1 MTSAAEH
8 PIPDIPATTAISSID
23 SEGISLHVK
32 TWLVPKDIPFRAK
45 ILFNHG
51 FCDSAENFDDV
62 FPEIAVRGYEVICF
76 DQRGAGK
83 TSPGKLFAITN
94 ERLVYVDLDKVIE
107 TVTKD
112 YDGKIFLAGHS
123 MGGGITLN
131 YGIIGKYRERIDG
144 YLAYAPLVL
153 LHEKTRPGII
163 LRTGVKFLAKYLP
176 KVRSKTGL
184 NLDYITTDQ
193 ERIKFLKANP
203 KRIEATGPQ
212 MAAMLDRG
220 EKLVEVDFVE
230 KFVDKPVA
238 CFHGTGDLINAFRGT
253 AQFFDLLKVSDK
265 KLYSYPEYYH
275 DLFHETRERVEH
287 LLNDTFEWLDAHTS
301 TGNVEE
307 TQKESAKV
315 VEAAEKVQHE
325 GPPEAEPITQAEPT
339 TEAEPT
345 TVSA

>member
-1 MTSAAEH
+1 M
-8 PIPDIPATTAISSID
+8 
-23 SEGISLHVK
+23 
-32 TWLVPKDIPFRAK
+32 
-45 ILFNHG
+45 
-51 FCDSAENFDDV
+51 
-62 FPEIAVRGYEVICF
+62 
-76 DQRGAGK
+76 
-83 TSPGKLFAITN
+83 
-94 ERLVYVDLDKVIE
+94 
-107 TVTKD
+107 
-112 YDGKIFLAGHS
+112 
-123 MGGGITLN
+123 
-131 YGIIGKYRERIDG
+131 
-144 YLAYAPLVL
+144 
-153 LHEKTRPGII
+153 
-163 LRTGVKFLAKYLP
+163 
-176 KVRSKTGL
+176 
-184 NLDYITTDQ
+184 DYITTDQ

-220 EKLVEVDFVE
+220 EKLVEVDVVE

>member
-32 TWLVPKDIPFRAK
+32 TWDIPFRAK

-112 YDGKIFLAGHS
+112 YDGKLFLAGHS
-123 MGGGITLN
+123 M
-131 YGIIGKYRERIDG
+131 
-144 YLAYAPLVL
+144 
-153 LHEKTRPGII
+153 EKTRPGII

-230 KFVDKPVA
+230 NFVDKPVA

-325 GPPEAEPITQAEPT
+325 GPPEAEPITQAQPT

-345 TVSA
+345 TMSA

>member
-32 TWLVPKDIPFRAK
+32 TWDIPFRAK

-112 YDGKIFLAGHS
+112 YDGKLFLAGHS
-123 MGGGITLN
+123 M
-131 YGIIGKYRERIDG
+131 
-144 YLAYAPLVL
+144 
-153 LHEKTRPGII
+153 EKTRPGII

-325 GPPEAEPITQAEPT
+325 GPPEAEPITQAQPT

-345 TVSA
+345 TMSA